1 MLLLPLLTPLQL
13 LVQALLMGGV
23 RYPLPEG
30 AAPVL
35 NLHKASALI
44 ALGRYQQASGSPA
57 SAALLA
63 RGLTAVAGGSSS

>member
-44 ALGRYQQASGSPA
+44 ALGRYQQASGS
-57 SAALLA
+57 AACAAVRA
-63 RGLTAVAGGSSS
+63 RGLTAVAGGGGS